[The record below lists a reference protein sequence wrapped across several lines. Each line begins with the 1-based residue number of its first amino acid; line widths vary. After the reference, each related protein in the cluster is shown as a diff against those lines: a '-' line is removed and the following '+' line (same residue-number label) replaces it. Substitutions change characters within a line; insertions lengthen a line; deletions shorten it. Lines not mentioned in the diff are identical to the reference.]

1 MLRAILGRAA
11 KLPGARIRRDPAGA
25 IVGGAASGAAG
36 VSIHHPMAGV
46 ERKLAAR

>member
-1 MLRAILGRAA
+1 MLLDTLGRAA

-25 IVGGAASGAAG
+25 IVGGAASGAAA
-36 VSIHHPMAGV
+36 VRIHHPMAGD